1 MKKSGDQIRAGS
13 SLFLFLLTSAGL
25 GWAGQSGQDKPEI
38 APKPAPAAPA
48 QPSGAATG
56 EAAAPI
62 LPTSPA
68 AAPDHSA
75 SYYHFVLARRYEEM
89 AGITNRSDLI
99 DQAVNEYKAAMA
111 ADPSSLYLKTQ
122 LAELYYRTSRVG
134 DAVREAQSV
143 LAVNPDEVD
152 AHRLLASIYLHS
164 LGENEASASSEAT
177 LRKAIEQFEAVT
189 RLDPSDTD
197 SFVALGRLYRLT
209 NQNSKAEEV
218 FKKAVGAD
226 PTSKT
231 ALAYLGQLYADQGD
245 YAGAIATLQK
255 IPADEMDPQA
265 LVMLGQAYM
274 QDRDYEKAV
283 EVYGRALEQDA
294 DNQEL
299 RQYHAEALMAAGK
312 TADARSELQRIL
324 RTDPNDGAGWL
335 RLGHLDRIEG
345 KFDESREELT
355 KAKGLLPDNA
365 EVTYEQVLLEETS
378 GNADKAVALLQSL
391 LKQSEKADNHYTVG
405 EASNRAAFLE
415 RLGMIYRNQE
425 KYDQALAAFRQVA
438 DLGPTQAA
446 HGEALVI
453 DTLRVSRQPAKAMA
467 EADAAVAKYP
477 KDRQLAILRA
487 TLLGEQGKTD
497 EGLAALNALRSGD
510 ASDVEL
516 ELTIAQVDSEAKR
529 YDDAEAAARKG
540 LSLGVKPDD
549 QENAHFILGSIYERQ
564 KRYDLAETEF
574 KKVLAG
580 DPLNG
585 PASNYMGYMLA
596 DRGVRLDESVKYIQ
610 RALQAD
616 PNNGAYLDSLGWAYL
631 KMHRP
636 DLAESPLERAAR
648 LISDDPTILEH
659 LGNLHLAL
667 GNPQAAEQEWQHAL
681 KEWPQAVNSD
691 FDANEAASLQKK
703 LDDLKLR
710 LARGKG
716 AKVEPEP

>member
-1 MKKSGDQIRAGS
+1 MKKSGYEVRAGS
-13 SLFLFLLTSAGL
+13 SFFLFGL
-25 GWAGQSGQDKPEI
+25 VLAAPGWAGHLAQAKLDGAHNPALDGAGQVSPSAPVQAALPASGT
-38 APKPAPAAPA
+38 AAKPAPDRV
-48 QPSGAATG
+48 G
-56 EAAAPI
+56 
-62 LPTSPA
+62 
-68 AAPDHSA
+68 

-99 DQAVNEYKAAMA
+99 EQAIAEYKAAMA
-111 ADPSSLYLKTQ
+111 ADPGSLYLRTQ

-134 DAVREAQSV
+134 DSIREAQAV
-143 LAVNPDEVD
+143 LTANPDEVD

-189 RLDPSDTD
+189 RLDASDTD
-197 SFVALGRLYRLT
+197 SFVALGRLYRTT
-209 NQNSKAEEV
+209 NQNAKAEET
-218 FKKAVGAD
+218 FKKALGAD
-226 PTSKT
+226 PTSKA
-231 ALAYLGQLYADQGD
+231 ALSYLGQLYLDQGD

-265 LVMLGQAYM
+265 LVMLGQGYM
-274 QDRDYEKAV
+274 QDRDYDKAV
-283 EVYGRALEQDA
+283 NVYSRALEQDPE
-294 DNQEL
+294 NQKL
-299 RQYHAEALMAAGK
+299 RQLHAEALIAAGK

-345 KFDESREELT
+345 KFDEARGELN
-355 KAKGLLPDNA
+355 KAKGLLTDNA

-378 GNADKAVALLQSL
+378 GNSDKAIALLQGL
-391 LKQSEKADNHYTVG
+391 LKDSEKPDNHYTLG

-425 KYDQALAAFRQVA
+425 KYEQALSTFRQVL
-438 DLGPTQAA
+438 DLGPSQAP

-453 DTLRVSRQPAKAMA
+453 DTLRVSRQPVKALA
-467 EADAAVAKYP
+467 EADTAVAKYP
-477 KDRQLAILRA
+477 RDRQLAMVRA
-487 TLLGEQGKTD
+487 TLLGEQGKSD
-497 EGLAALNALRSGD
+497 EALGALNALLSGD
-510 ASDVEL
+510 PSDVEV
-516 ELTIAQVDSEAKR
+516 ELTIAQVNSQAKR
-529 YDDAEAAARKG
+529 YGDAETAAQKG
-540 LSLGVKPDD
+540 LSMSVKPDD
-549 QENAHFILGSIYERQ
+549 QENAHFILGSIYERE
-564 KRYDLAETEF
+564 KHYDQAEAEF

-585 PASNYMGYMLA
+585 PAANYLGYMLA
-596 DRGVRLDESVKYIQ
+596 DRGVRLDESIKYIQ

-636 DLAESPLERAAR
+636 DLAESPLERAAH
-648 LISDDPTILEH
+648 LVTDDPTILEH

-667 GNPQAAEQEWQHAL
+667 GNPQAAEQEWERAL

-691 FDANEAASLQKK
+691 FDASEAATLQKR

>member
-1 MKKSGDQIRAGS
+1 
-13 SLFLFLLTSAGL
+13 
-25 GWAGQSGQDKPEI
+25 
-38 APKPAPAAPA
+38 
-48 QPSGAATG
+48 
-56 EAAAPI
+56 
-62 LPTSPA
+62 
-68 AAPDHSA
+68 
-75 SYYHFVLARRYEEM
+75 M

-111 ADPSSLYLKTQ
+111 ADPSSLYLRTQ

-134 DAVREAQSV
+134 DAVREAQAV
-143 LAVNPDEVD
+143 LSVNPDEVD

-164 LGENEASASSEAT
+164 LGDNQASANSEAT

-197 SFVALGRLYRLT
+197 SFVALGRLYRVT

-226 PTSKT
+226 PTSKA
-231 ALAYLGQLYADQGD
+231 ALSYLGQLYADQGD

-274 QDRDYEKAV
+274 QDRDYDKAV

-294 DNQEL
+294 ENQEL
-299 RQYHAEALMAAGK
+299 RQFHAEALMAAGK
-312 TADARSELQRIL
+312 TSDARNELQRIL

-345 KFDESREELT
+345 KFDEAREELN

-378 GNADKAVALLQSL
+378 GNADKAVALLQGL
-391 LKQSEKADNHYTVG
+391 LKSSEKADNHYTVG

-425 KYDQALAAFRQVA
+425 KYDQAIATFRQVI
-438 DLGPTQAA
+438 DLGLTQGA

-453 DTLRVSRQPAKAMA
+453 DTLRVSRQPAKAMT

-497 EGLAALNALRSGD
+497 DALVALNAMRKGGAGD
-510 ASDVEL
+510 TSDVEID
-516 ELTIAQVDSEAKR
+516 LTVAQVYSEAKR
-529 YDDAEAAARKG
+529 YDEAEAAAQKG
-540 LSLGVKPDD
+540 LSVSVKPDD
-549 QENAHFILGSIYERQ
+549 QENAHFTLGSIYERQ
-564 KRYDLAETEF
+564 KRYDVAETEF

-585 PASNYMGYMLA
+585 PAANYLGYMLA

-610 RALQAD
+610 KALQSD

-636 DLAESPLERAAR
+636 DLAESPLEKAAR
-648 LISDDPTILEH
+648 LVSNDPTILEH

-667 GNPQAAEQEWQHAL
+667 GNPQAAELEWERAL

-691 FDANEAASLQKK
+691 FDSSEAASLQKK

-716 AKVEPEP
+716 ARVEPEP

>member
-1 MKKSGDQIRAGS
+1 MTRRGGEIRAGS
-13 SLFLFLLTSAGL
+13 SLFLSLLLSVGA
-25 GWAGQSGQDKPEI
+25 GWAGQSKQGKLPTE
-38 APKPAPAAPA
+38 PKPAPSAPSQAPA
-48 QPSGAATG
+48 SAAQQS
-56 EAAAPI
+56 AAPI
-62 LPTSPA
+62 GTSKA
-68 AAPDHSA
+68 SDHAS
-75 SYYHFVLARRYEEM
+75 SYYHFVLARRYEEL

-99 DQAVNEYKAAMA
+99 DRAIGEYKAAME
-111 ADPSSLYLKTQ
+111 ADPSSLYLRTQ

-134 DAVREAQSV
+134 DAIREAQAV
-143 LAVNPDEVD
+143 LAGNPDDAD

-209 NQNSKAEEV
+209 NQNAKAEET

-226 PTSKT
+226 PSSKT
-231 ALAYLGQLYADQGD
+231 ALSYLGQLYVDQGD
-245 YAGAIATLQK
+245 YAGAIETLQK

-274 QDRDYEKAV
+274 QDRDYEKAI
-283 EVYGRALEQDA
+283 EVYGRALEQDS
-294 DNQEL
+294 DNQQL

-312 TADARSELQRIL
+312 AGDARNELQRIL

-335 RLGHLDRIEG
+335 KLGHLDRVEG
-345 KFDESREELT
+345 KFDEAREELG

-365 EVTYEQVLLEETS
+365 EVIYEQVLLEETS
-378 GNADKAVALLQSL
+378 GNQDKAVALLQSL
-391 LKQSEKADNHYTVG
+391 LKDSAKSDNHYTVG

-425 KYDQALAAFRQVA
+425 KYDQALSTFQQVM
-438 DLGPTQAA
+438 DLGPTQAP

-477 KDRQLAILRA
+477 KDRQLAMMRA
-487 TLLGEQGKTD
+487 TLLGEQGKSD
-497 EGLAALNALRSGD
+497 EGVAALNALRSGGP
-510 ASDVEL
+510 S
-516 ELTIAQVDSEAKR
+516 
-529 YDDAEAAARKG
+529 DAEIDLSVAQLESQAKHYDQAEEAARQALN
-540 LSLGVKPDD
+540 LSVKPDD
-549 QENAHFILGSIYERQ
+549 QENAHFVLGSIYERQ
-564 KRYDLAETEF
+564 KRYDLAEAEF
-574 KKVLAG
+574 RKVLAG

-585 PASNYMGYMLA
+585 PAANYLGYMLA

-610 RALQAD
+610 KALQAD

-636 DLAESPLERAAR
+636 DLAESPLERAAH
-648 LISDDPTILEH
+648 LVTDDPTILEH

-667 GNPQAAEQEWQHAL
+667 GNPQAAQQEWERAL

-691 FDANEAASLQKK
+691 FDATEAASLQKK

-716 AKVEPEP
+716 AKIIEPEP